1 MKLPTSV
8 SMCLKRWW
16 NDELFVHI
24 MEKYLEE
31 TATYLDDPKF
41 LKLHRLKRR
50 FSRAALF
57 PGIVRVP
64 RTFRYNS
71 FRIHK
76 TQETSVLKTSDC
88 LVQLK
93 QLGDCFPK
101 NQWQP
106 QNIQVTDGILKYRK
120 ELKVGMDDEN
130 ISWSK
135 PVWCMSLYIPGCLLV
150 IWLVYSSSMHGLNSN
165 FHFPVY

>member
-1 MKLPTSV
+1 MKYLFTLWRNILKRLLHTLTIPTSWSCIASSDV
-8 SMCLKRWW
+8 FRVQPCSL
-16 NDELFVHI
+16 ELWEFPALLDTTH
-24 MEKYLEE
+24 LE
-31 TATYLDDPKF
+31 L
-41 LKLHRLKRR
+41 
-50 FSRAALF
+50 
-57 PGIVRVP
+57 I
-64 RTFRYNS
+64 
-71 FRIHK
+71 